1 MELRDAL
8 MQISEIR
15 SQMALSQ
22 VFRGYRSFS
31 AVVTGIIAVVAA
43 AVQQR
48 WVVHPEAQPGAYL
61 LIWVGAAAVSL
72 MLIGVEML
80 WRCRRMN
87 SEMQTRLTLMAV
99 ESFMPSLI
107 AGGLLTGVVYT
118 MVPGIFHLLPAF
130 WMLLFSMGAFAMSRI
145 LPHAT
150 FWSGA
155 YYLAAGIISLALSNG
170 HHTLNPWIMGAV
182 FAAGQFITAGIL
194 YWTLERG
201 HGGSNSDNA

>member
-8 MQISEIR
+8 TQISEIR
-15 SQMALSQ
+15 SQVALSQ

-48 WVVHPEAQPGAYL
+48 WVRNPEAHPGAYL

-72 MLIGVEML
+72 LLIAVEMF
-80 WRCRRMN
+80 WRCRRMK
-87 SEMQTRLTLMAV
+87 SEMQTRLTLLAV

-107 AGGLLTGVVYT
+107 AGGLFTGVVYT
-118 MVPGIFHLLPAF
+118 MVPGIFQFLPSF
-130 WMLLFSMGAFAMSRI
+130 WMLFFSMGAFAMSRI
-145 LPHAT
+145 LPRAT
-150 FWSGA
+150 FWCGA
-155 YYLAAGIISLALSNG
+155 YYLAAGIIVLALARS
-170 HHTLNPWIMGAV
+170 HHTLDPWIMGAV
-182 FAAGQFITAGIL
+182 FAVGQFITASIL

-201 HGGSNSDNA
+201 HGRSVDDNT